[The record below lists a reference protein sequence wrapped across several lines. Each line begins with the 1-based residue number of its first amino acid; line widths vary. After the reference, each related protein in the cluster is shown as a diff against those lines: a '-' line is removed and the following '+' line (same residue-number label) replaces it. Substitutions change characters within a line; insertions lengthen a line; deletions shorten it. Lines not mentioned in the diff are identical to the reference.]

1 MSQTIGTTLG
11 GVLLLA
17 AMGLGWWRWVRPRR
31 PLLYGGGTGLLV
43 LLVLAL
49 MGGTI
54 GAPAWWFDADDAFS
68 WPLLPLA
75 GRFLASASLGFA
87 FASYRVLEHPSPRHL
102 RLVLLLLA
110 VYLWP
115 LAAAILVIH
124 LDRFDSGAVITYAFF
139 VIVGIM
145 SIATAWYLLRQPPVD
160 LAPPIDEE
168 GPAPSTRLWL
178 YGLAIVAGLWGLALF
193 VSDEGF
199 IDAVWL
205 WPGDLLTSRLIAAML
220 FAVAAG
226 SVYASRS
233 AQLSKTMLGLIAV
246 YGFGLALASLWQT
259 LDDAPVKPLYLA
271 FGLVAGT
278 GGALFLWL
286 ESRETPGISS
296 RRRATA

>member
-1 MSQTIGTTLG
+1 MSQTLGMILG
-11 GVLLLA
+11 GLLLA
-17 AMGLGWWRWVRPRR
+17 VALGMGWWRWVRPRR

-43 LLVLAL
+43 LLVLTL
-49 MGGTI
+49 MGGAI
-54 GAPAWWFDADDAFS
+54 GAPAWWFDPGDSFS
-68 WPLLPLA
+68 WPLPPLA
-75 GRFLASASLGFA
+75 GRFLAAAALGFA
-87 FASYRVLEHPSPRHL
+87 FASFRVLEHPSPRHL
-102 RLVLLLLA
+102 RLALLLLA

-115 LAAAILVIH
+115 LAAAILVVH
-124 LDRFDSGAVITYAFF
+124 LDRFDRDAFITYAFF
-139 VIVGIM
+139 GIVGIM

-178 YGLAIVAGLWGLALF
+178 YSLAVVAGLWGLALF

-220 FAVAAG
+220 FTIAAG
-226 SVYASRS
+226 AIYASRS
-233 AQLSKTMLGLIAV
+233 AQLSRTMLGTIAI
-246 YGFGLALASLWQT
+246 YGLGLALASLWQSF
-259 LDDAPVKPLYLA
+259 DDAPMKPLYLV
-271 FGLVAGT
+271 FGLAAGA
-278 GGALFLWL
+278 GSAAFLWL